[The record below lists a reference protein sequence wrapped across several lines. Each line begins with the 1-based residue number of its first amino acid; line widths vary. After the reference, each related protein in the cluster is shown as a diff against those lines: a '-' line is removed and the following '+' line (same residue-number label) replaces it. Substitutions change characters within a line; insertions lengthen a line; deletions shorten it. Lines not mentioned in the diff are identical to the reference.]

1 MLRTFLSVGVL
12 GMAAALVGCEEDFND
27 RHDRLKPLPAD
38 SMRDDLRHND
48 LRREELH
55 EELREEQLRREEEL
69 RGDEL
74 RGDLPR
80 RDEGGVHVR
89 WPGGGVDVKPRA
101 RDLDSDLDRRDLD
114 RREID
119 VRGRNID
126 VDVDR
131 IDEREPR
138 RIRLPD
144 VDVDVRNQ

>member
-138 RIRLPD
+138 RIRLPN

>member
-89 WPGGGVDVKPRA
+89 WPGGGVDVKPHA
-101 RDLDSDLDRRDLD
+101 RDLDSDLD

-131 IDEREPR
+131 LDEREPR
-138 RIRLPD
+138 RIRLPNL
-144 VDVDVRNQ
+144 DVDVRNQ